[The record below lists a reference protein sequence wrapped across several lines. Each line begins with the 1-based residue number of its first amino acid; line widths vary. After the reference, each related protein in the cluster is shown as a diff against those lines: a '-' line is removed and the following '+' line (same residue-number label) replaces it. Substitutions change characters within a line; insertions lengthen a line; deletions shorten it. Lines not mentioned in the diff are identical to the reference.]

1 MSYINKHLARTLE
14 QQHKRSVRGLFLK
27 IEELNAACTQLRKR
41 LEPETDIAVYKYA
54 IDYVNQF
61 VAHTSILNLKFITN
75 TQNLEVLVLH
85 ALLLSYILENEDNQ
99 SFAYEEKLLK
109 GYLQDTFTLND
120 HAKTLFINHREKNAY
135 LYSKRRNIKKTIL
148 KYEQDRLLLFIV
160 SL

>member
-41 LEPETDIAVYKYA
+41 LERETDITVYKYA

-85 ALLLSYILENEDNQ
+85 ALLLSYILETEGNQ

-109 GYLQDTFTLND
+109 GYIQDTFTLND
-120 HAKTLFINHREKNAY
+120 HAKPLFINHREKMLSYIQNEE
-135 LYSKRRNIKKTIL
+135 T
-148 KYEQDRLLLFIV
+148 
-160 SL
+160 